1 MTVTSPQ
8 SLLQN
13 DVVENALLGGRVR
26 LRQPAKGYR
35 AGMDAALLA
44 AAVQA
49 RPGERVFEAGCGA
62 GAVLMQIAARR
73 PGVILAGLEREAPAA
88 ALARQNAE
96 LNDAAERI
104 AILSGD
110 VAAGFKP
117 LGLPPVDWAVSNP
130 PFFDDEGALRAPS
143 PGKRA
148 AWIADNGLK
157 AWTDILMAS
166 VKDGGRILI
175 IHRADRL
182 ADILGLLG
190 EKCGSFAIL
199 PIQPFADQPA
209 KRVLVRAIKRG
220 KAPLVLHPALML
232 HDRSDA
238 KHTVEA
244 DALLKGEADLTV

>member
-26 LRQPAKGYR
+26 LRQPARGYR

-49 RPGERVFEAGCGA
+49 RPAERIFEAGCGA
-62 GAVLMQIAARR
+62 GAVLMQIASRR
-73 PGVILAGLEREAPAA
+73 PGVILTGLEREAPAA
-88 ALARQNAE
+88 DLARQNAE
-96 LNDAAERI
+96 LNGCADRT
-104 AILSGD
+104 AILTGD
-110 VAAGFKP
+110 VADGFRP
-117 LGLPPVDWAVSNP
+117 LGLPLVDWAVSNP
-130 PFFDDEGALRAPS
+130 PFFDDETALRAPS

-148 AWIADNGLK
+148 AWIADDGLV
-157 AWTDILMAS
+157 AWIDILMAS
-166 VKDGGRILI
+166 VKDGGRILV

-232 HDRSDA
+232 HDRSGA
-238 KHTVEA
+238 KHTAEA
-244 DALLKGEADLTV
+244 DAILRGEAELTV